1 MSVVTVAGVADSDG
15 VINVV
20 HEPGVYPASVQ
31 SAEWKTCGPDSKWKD
46 AVMLSLGFAVN
57 DPETNKSNMV
67 FDTLFMPNEYMDA
80 GQKQKAIDKIKC
92 LQRACGL
99 EDMGDAIDN
108 EAFMYCNLQVELTK
122 KDDKEYGLQN
132 KVRDYLPE

>member
-15 VINVV
+15 IINVV

-31 SAEWKTCGPDSKWKD
+31 SAEWKECGSDSKWAG
-46 AVMLSLGFAVN
+46 AVMLSIAFAVT
-57 DPETNKSNMV
+57 DPETNKSNV
-67 FDTLFMPNEYMDA
+67 VYDAAFLPNKYMDA
-80 GQKQKAIDKIKC
+80 SGKQKSIDKLKC

-108 EAFMYCNLQVELTK
+108 EAFMYCNLQLEVYVGK
-122 KDDKEYGLQN
+122 DKEGNPQN